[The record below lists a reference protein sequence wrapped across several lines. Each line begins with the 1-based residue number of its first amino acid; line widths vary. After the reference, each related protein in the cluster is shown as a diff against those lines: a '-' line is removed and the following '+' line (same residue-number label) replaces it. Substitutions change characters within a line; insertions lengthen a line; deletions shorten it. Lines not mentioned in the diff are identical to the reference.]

1 MNMELTIDFADK
13 AYEDYGRFMLDVA
26 ISPKRLKVD
35 DYVVTSLNWK
45 SIP

>member
-35 DYVVTSLNWK
+35 DYVVTSWR
-45 SIP
+45 SPFC